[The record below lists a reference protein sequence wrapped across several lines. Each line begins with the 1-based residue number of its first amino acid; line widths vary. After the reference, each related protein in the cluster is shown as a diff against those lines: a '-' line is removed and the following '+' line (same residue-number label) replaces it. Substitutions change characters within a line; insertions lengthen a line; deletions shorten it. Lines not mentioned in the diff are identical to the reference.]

1 MIDSVEGTYAKTPG
15 GDPTAVKFIGNVP
28 AGTPPGGVLRHKG
41 WRATKVDLPALPPKQ
56 DAAIIAPAEIEI
68 E

>member
-1 MIDSVEGTYAKTPG
+1 
-15 GDPTAVKFIGNVP
+15 VP
-28 AGTPPGGVLRHKG
+28 ARPPSGGILRHKG
-41 WRATKVDLPALPPKQ
+41 WRAAKVDLPALSAKQ